1 METIEKVAVVLG
13 GLLFSFAVAFL
24 IEELIFGQVFRVAF
38 GAKRVV
44 VAGEDAKARAAGS
57 RH

>member
-13 GLLFSFAVAFL
+13 GLLFAFAVAFL

-38 GAKRVV
+38 GTKRVA